1 MERILIKEIIV
12 VEGKA
17 DVSAVKRA
25 VDAQVIS
32 TNGLGINDK
41 IINVIK
47 KASKNKG
54 IIILTDP
61 DYPGKKIRNILA
73 SQIENCKHAFIPRD
87 KANKDGDIGVENASK
102 EAIIE
107 ALKNARAEVAENRQE
122 FSYQDMV
129 RYGLVG
135 NDNAS
140 KRRSAIGD
148 ELGIGYCSAKQFLKR
163 LNSFGISREEL
174 EDAIKKTIEDIN
186 GWNKAVFTKSY

>member
-17 DVSAVKRA
+17 DVSAVKGA

-135 NDNAS
+135 NDNAA

-186 GWNKAVFTKSY
+186 G

>member
-17 DVSAVKRA
+17 DISAVKRA

>member
-1 MERILIKEIIV
+1 MIKEIIV

-61 DYPGKKIRNILA
+61 DYPGKKIRNIL
-73 SQIENCKHAFIPRD
+73 
-87 KANKDGDIGVENASK
+87 
-102 EAIIE
+102 
-107 ALKNARAEVAENRQE
+107 
-122 FSYQDMV
+122 
-129 RYGLVG
+129 
-135 NDNAS
+135 
-140 KRRSAIGD
+140 
-148 ELGIGYCSAKQFLKR
+148 
-163 LNSFGISREEL
+163 
-174 EDAIKKTIEDIN
+174 
-186 GWNKAVFTKSY
+186 

>member
-1 MERILIKEIIV
+1 MIKEIIV

-17 DVSAVKRA
+17 DISAVKRA

-32 TNGLGINDK
+32 TSGLGINQK
-41 IINVIK
+41 TINIIK

-73 SQIENCKHAFIPRD
+73 SEVENCKHAFIPRD
-87 KANKDGDIGVENASK
+87 KANKDGDIGVENASP
-102 EAIIE
+102 EAIRE
-107 ALKNARAEVAENRQE
+107 ALKNARSEVSEGREE
-122 FSYQDMV
+122 FSNKDMV
-129 RYGLVG
+129 YYELVG
-135 NDNAS
+135 NDNAA
-140 KRRSAIGD
+140 KRRGLIGD

-174 EDAIKKTIEDIN
+174 EAAILKVLGDK
-186 GWNKAVFTKSY
+186 

>member
-1 MERILIKEIIV
+1 MEQILIKEIIV

-73 SQIENCKHAFIPRD
+73 SQIENCKHAYIPRD

>member
-1 MERILIKEIIV
+1 MIKEIIV

-17 DVSAVKRA
+17 DISAVKRA

-129 RYGLVG
+129 RYSLVG
-135 NDNAS
+135 NDNAA

-186 GWNKAVFTKSY
+186 G